1 MNMVESPTLAPTE
14 VFADRGVS
22 KSRKRQPGRMD
33 EAAQRHT
40 SSAQTKCPIS
50 AFQKVICGKH
60 KFRILWALRSGAL
73 GYGQLRREVSN
84 LGEIDIVARVLTR
97 ELRALERCG
106 LIIRTPLPGK
116 RARVGYRLSEF
127 GGAFVPLLERICDW
141 ASIYLQFIPSDE
153 LQKDVRPKRD
163 AK

>member
-1 MNMVESPTLAPTE
+1 MVELPFLAPTE

-22 KSRKRQPGRMD
+22 KSRKKQPVRMD

-40 SSAQTKCPIS
+40 SSAQTQCPIS
-50 AFQKVICGKH
+50 AFQKLICGKH
-60 KFRILWALRSGAL
+60 KFKILWALRSGAL

-97 ELRALERCG
+97 ELRALEGSG

-116 RARVGYRLSEF
+116 RARVEYCLSEF

-141 ASIYLQFIPSDE
+141 ASIYLNE
-153 LQKDVRPKRD
+153 LNVRSQETDVQ
-163 AK
+163 A